1 MASWLHDTGV
11 VWQPDQLSHRRS
23 SSQIKSAWYLAH
35 QTNGLNRIIHA
46 VHFLNIIC
54 WLCLWAD
61 WPFGSHT
68 MKNREVCRCWG
79 PPVISAPLS
88 PSWQM
93 SGPTSCRYIS
103 RIAGNCFNSSVWHD
117 CSQLQCNGQSWSKRD
132 ILRFLNRERSHTQHR
147 AQEQGD
153 ISADSSSLL
162 SSSLFLNASEST
174 LRKSEPRANLWP
186 WIACNN

>member
-1 MASWLHDTGV
+1 MDTTG
-11 VWQPDQLSHRRS
+11 
-23 SSQIKSAWYLAH
+23 
-35 QTNGLNRIIHA
+35 IIHA
-46 VHFLNIIC
+46 AHFLNNQY
-54 WLCLWAD
+54 AD
-61 WPFGSHT
+61 CVCGLIGHLQVTPWKIGSLPLL
-68 MKNREVCRCWG
+68 RCWE